1 MVYIQDLCG
10 LSMSHIT
17 HANLNML
24 TDFEIIDRNYP
35 ETLRRV
41 YFINAPTFFTT
52 VWKLIKKFLD
62 QATVEKII
70 ILGTNYQEELKNT
83 IAPESLLKEYGGEL
97 DYKLSGGGPLS
108 EFKTLIPKLIK
119 QQVSKSFSITVK
131 VDKGCELGWQF
142 CTKHYDIAFG
152 LVFQKTKERTQK
164 IIQETKRENSHK
176 QPIVGIIS
184 AEKNRIIYTIMG

>member
-1 MVYIQDLCG
+1 
-10 LSMSHIT
+10 
-17 HANLNML
+17 
-24 TDFEIIDRNYP
+24 
-35 ETLRRV
+35 
-41 YFINAPTFFTT
+41 
-52 VWKLIKKFLD
+52 
-62 QATVEKII
+62 
-70 ILGTNYQEELKNT
+70 LKNT

-176 QPIVGIIS
+176 QPIVGIFS
-184 AEKNRIIYTIMG
+184 AEKTGLYTLLWDNSFSWSRGKSLKYTIWIDGKLLQDEDVVCKGNT